1 MSVGGVVLRS
11 DALASVLITILD
23 EVLTIIV
30 KFAEYVDYKWPY
42 SPVKVFIVYYFTT
55 LLLILNKTTENSV
68 ILVSQAYLMTFID
81 LNCFLSF
88 LLIFINI
95 SCASGC

>member
-42 SPVKVFIVYYFTT
+42 LPDKVFIVY
-55 LLLILNKTTENSV
+55 LLFYNIVVDTKQNHWKFSDFGFSGIFDDIYWAKL
-68 ILVSQAYLMTFID
+68 F
-81 LNCFLSF
+81 SF
-88 LLIFINI
+88 PFF
-95 SCASGC
+95 